1 MKKIIVRIKGGLG
14 NQLFH
19 YAFAKRL
26 AIYNNCPLIIDNQ
39 TSFLKYDYL
48 YNRKYNLNNFLI
60 EDKTANKKERLEPF
74 EKLRRNLLLYY
85 SELKNFNNKIIYD
98 SKHLEF
104 DKRFLNLK
112 INKTIILDGNWQ
124 SEQYFKDSESE
135 IRKNLEFKNIDKL
148 KQNKYYFEI
157 MKENS
162 VGLHLRSH
170 GYKEPSTDSKFNADK
185 EYYKNAIEYINSQIS
200 KPHFYIFS
208 DGRTKIDKFVELSNL
223 NFTIVNSDNSLDSP
237 INDFFLLSNCKFF
250 IIAASTFSWWAAW
263 LSKNKNKIIISP
275 NVIQTEINK
284 TSAWGFEGL
293 IPKEWIVM

>member
-60 EDKTANKKERLEPF
+60 EDKIANKKERLEPF

-124 SEQYFKDSESE
+124 SEQYFKVSSY
-135 IRKNLEFKNIDKL
+135 IPILSYIFFFRKN
-148 KQNKYYFEI
+148 
-157 MKENS
+157 
-162 VGLHLRSH
+162 
-170 GYKEPSTDSKFNADK
+170 P
-185 EYYKNAIEYINSQIS
+185 
-200 KPHFYIFS
+200 
-208 DGRTKIDKFVELSNL
+208 
-223 NFTIVNSDNSLDSP
+223 
-237 INDFFLLSNCKFF
+237 
-250 IIAASTFSWWAAW
+250 
-263 LSKNKNKIIISP
+263 
-275 NVIQTEINK
+275 TE
-284 TSAWGFEGL
+284 
-293 IPKEWIVM
+293 